1 MTEDMRRQG
10 HGNTQTLAGKDNAS
24 PIKVHVHKVSQT
36 GQKVECQILPDA
48 GYEHYVSN
56 NEINLTEN
64 GGPFRIEFRLED
76 PLEWD
81 GADPM
86 NTSQAGCPGK
96 HTNDD
101 QQIFLQSPN
110 GKFLTILNLNGGDP
124 CTIHYRMNFLDG
136 SYCDPIMN
144 NGGTSIFR

>member
-1 MTEDMRRQG
+1 MTEDMRRPGHSEHQG
-10 HGNTQTLAGKDNAS
+10 LANKDNATAV
-24 PIKVHVHKVSQT
+24 KVHVRKT
-36 GQKVECQILPDA
+36 GENGHQIQCEILPDP
-48 GYEHYVSN
+48 GSEGYVSN
-56 NEINLTEN
+56 NEINLTPN
-64 GGPFRIEFRLED
+64 GGPFRIQFRLED
-76 PLEWD
+76 PLDWD
-81 GADPM
+81 TAEPI

-124 CTIHYRMNFLDG
+124 CTIHYRMNFADG
-136 SYCDPIMN
+136 TYCDPIMN